1 MGGAWWAGGGGET
14 DAAGW
19 VEGRGKRT
27 RRAER
32 RSETNGGSRAES
44 DGADCAR
51 GGNVTV
57 SSSIGHGSAF
67 VLTRPAPA
75 DVRVALAGG
84 DWRENP

>member
-1 MGGAWWAGGGGET
+1 M
-14 DAAGW
+14 
-19 VEGRGKRT
+19 
-27 RRAER
+27 
-32 RSETNGGSRAES
+32 GGSRAES

-67 VLTRPAPA
+67 VLTRPSPA